1 MDAIMKLA
9 EATEPTV
16 EEFDLTTI
24 DQEKFKLFQ
33 SKCSIWEFN
42 SMSRD
47 EYINKSDFEKK
58 NLIIIYYKHMVKG
71 MLLFLFFRLSK
82 LVSFSFFSINY

>member
-58 NLIIIYYKHMVKG
+58 NLIIIYYTTYGERYAFV
-71 MLLFLFFRLSK
+71 F
-82 LVSFSFFSINY
+82 VFSFEQISQF